1 MNTIRLLTNG
11 VVKTN
16 IGVVNLSQNLLKELC
31 LANVQRAVGHRSFI
45 RNTTTTPGVWKRQ
58 QGERWSSGGG
68 AQKQLD
74 LLSHQ
79 AIYTTTIC
87 SQGFSSRKLFSTKK
101 SADHTNKS
109 DTKSAA
115 TTATDVSDDLFGE
128 ASKLGLVAKF
138 KLMYKKYWYVLVPV
152 HVVTSVGWLGGFY
165 YLSQRCVCKQ
175 REIIGGTLEHL
186 FLLIVCSY

>member
-45 RNTTTTPGVWKRQ
+45 RNTTTPGVWKRQ
-58 QGERWSSGGG
+58 QGEIWSSGGG
-68 AQKQLD
+68 QKQLD
-74 LLSHQ
+74 LLSHH

-87 SQGFSSRKLFSTKK
+87 SQGFSSRRLFSTKK

-175 REIIGGTLEHL
+175 REIIGAL